1 MISNKFL
8 FCYFLIIKLLSINAS
23 YVLIDVLFKK
33 VTIESPNC
41 YNRNGHFKNY
51 RGAITN
57 FDNIEKNINDKNRY
71 NILSENIT
79 HSFLFFSTKEKL
91 LKYINCIPDST
102 LIFTNFHIYY
112 NEINRNICYIKLDKW
127 SYLHYIFISQ
137 QKLTYLTIPLIFCSF
152 YISVA
157 ISIYKGYRE
166 SLRSLQTHKKLYFY
180 KFGKNI
186 ILLSLGLGISAISIY
201 YYLLSYVLY
210 SLYKSYLL
218 MNLILLLE
226 GFSIIHFNESEKY
239 LKYISIIFSF
249 DLLMSLLSEYIVYIL
264 PFLDNF
270 YLFHLKSFIEHITLL
285 VIIFVYFKTKFIRM
299 HKQYLFEKRL
309 GTILSRGYKIKTIIY
324 LKVMIFSIVY
334 CISFIIIPFIEKIY
348 IKIDSCVET
357 FYVNYFITICMELV
371 FNIALTII
379 LFPQD
384 LTLYFFLP
392 TIFDYNTFKFEAKI
406 KEEIKEQL
414 NISNLT
420 KSLLKDEYEEKQYP
434 LAFITPFSG
443 TDKVFTNLI
452 IGLIKKPK

>member
-1 MISNKFL
+1 MIPYKFL
-8 FCYFLIIKLLSINAS
+8 IYLTLILKLLSANAS
-23 YVLIDVLFKK
+23 YVLIDGLFKK
-33 VTIESPNC
+33 VAIESPNC
-41 YNRNGHFKNY
+41 YNRNGDYNNY

-57 FDNIEKNINDKNRY
+57 FESIEKNLDDKNCY
-71 NILSENIT
+71 DILSDNIT
-79 HSFLFFSTKEKL
+79 HSFIFFSTKQTL

-102 LIFTNFHIYY
+102 LIFTTFHIYY

-127 SYLHYIFISQ
+127 SYFHFIFIAQ
-137 QKLTYLTIPLIFCSF
+137 KKLTYLTIPLIFCSF
-152 YISVA
+152 YISIT

-166 SLRSLQTHKKLYFY
+166 SLRSLQAHKKLYFY
-180 KFGKNI
+180 KFGKYI
-186 ILLSLGLGISAISIY
+186 ILLSLGIGVSAISIY
-201 YYLLSYVLY
+201 YYLLSYILY

-249 DLLMSLLSEYIVYIL
+249 DLLMSLFSEYIVYIL

-270 YLFHLKSFIEHITLL
+270 FLFHLKSLIEHITLL
-285 VIIFVYFKTKFIRM
+285 IFIFVFFHTKYIRM
-299 HKQYLFEKRL
+299 RKQYLFEKRL
-309 GTILSRGYKIKTIIY
+309 GTILSRGYKIKTVIY
-324 LKVMIFSIVY
+324 LKIMIFSIIY
-334 CISFIIIPFIEKIY
+334 CTSFIILPFIEKIY

-357 FYVNYFITICMELV
+357 FYVNYFITICLELV
-371 FNIALTII
+371 FNLVLSII

-406 KEEIKEQL
+406 KEENKEKL

-420 KSLLKDEYEEKQYP
+420 KSLLRYEYEEKRYP

-443 TDKVFTNLI
+443 TDNIFTNLI
-452 IGLIKKPK
+452 VGLIKKQK

>member
-1 MISNKFL
+1 
-8 FCYFLIIKLLSINAS
+8 LIIKLLSINAS
-23 YVLIDVLFKK
+23 YVLIDGLFKK
-33 VTIESPNC
+33 VTIETPNC
-41 YNRNGHFKNY
+41 YNRNGHYKNY

-57 FDNIEKNINDKNRY
+57 FDSIEKNINDKNRY

-79 HSFLFFSTKEKL
+79 DSFLFFSTKEKL

-127 SYLHYIFISQ
+127 SYYHYIFISQ

-166 SLRSLQTHKKLYFY
+166 SLRSLQAHKKLYIY
-180 KFGKNI
+180 KFGKYI

-226 GFSIIHFNESEKY
+226 GFSIIHFNNSEKY
-239 LKYISIIFSF
+239 FKKYVLIIFCF
-249 DLLMSLLSEYIVYIL
+249 DFFISVFSEYIVYFL

-270 YLFHLKSFIEHITLL
+270 FLFHFKSLIEHSTLL
-285 VIIFVYFKTKFIRM
+285 VLIFVFFHKKYIPIY
-299 HKQYLFEKRL
+299 KQYSLEKRL
-309 GTILSRGYKIKTIIY
+309 GTILARGYRIKKVIYQKI
-324 LKVMIFSIVY
+324 MIFSIIY
-334 CISFIIIPFIEKIY
+334 CLAFIILPFIEFLI
-348 IKIDSCVET
+348 IKIDSCVEA
-357 FYVNYFITICMELV
+357 FYVNYFISICMELA
-371 FNIALTII
+371 FNIALSII
-379 LFPQD
+379 FYPQD
-384 LTLYFFLP
+384 LTVYYFLP
-392 TIFDYNTFKFEAKI
+392 TIFDYNTFKFEVKI
-406 KEEIKEQL
+406 KHNFEDQL

-420 KSLLKDEYEEKQYP
+420 HSLLKDEYKEKEYP
-434 LAFITPFSG
+434 ILLITPFCP
-443 TDKVFTNLI
+443 TNKVFTNLNV
-452 IGLIKKPK
+452 GFIK